1 MRVYNEVKTSRFS
14 FFILLTAIQGS
25 KKDFFSL
32 CEERAADLQYYIPLY
47 TFANKKYHYCIHTS
61 DKSARK

>member
-1 MRVYNEVKTSRFS
+1 MFS
-14 FFILLTAIQGS
+14 FFILLTGIQGS
-25 KKDFFSL
+25 KKDFFFL
-32 CEERAADLQYYIPLY
+32 CGERTTDLQYYIPLY